1 MFAKINSFGLLG
13 LNAFSVDAEIEASG
27 GISEM
32 QIVGLADI
40 AVKESKE
47 RMTSAFRTSKLP
59 FPNNRIII
67 NLAPADTKKSGSLHD
82 LAIATAIM
90 AVMGLVDPKEL
101 ESSAFVGEVSLSG
114 DIRSIDGVLPMALAA
129 YKKGIKEFY
138 CPYENAAE
146 ASVIEGLEV
155 IPVKSLIELSLHFC
169 KKEIIPPA
177 KRYMPSASQKLYM
190 GLDFADV
197 MGQNAAK
204 KALEIAAAGSHNVLM
219 IGAPGSG
226 KSMLAKRLPTILPDM
241 TFEESIETT
250 NVHSIS
256 GIISREA
263 PLVTERPFRSP
274 HHTISPAG
282 LAGGGSIPK
291 PGEISIAHNGVLFVC
306 ETLCTAN

>member
-101 ESSAFVGEVSLSG
+101 ENSAFVGEVSLSG
-114 DIRSIDGVLPMALAA
+114 DIRSIDGVLT
-129 YKKGIKEFY
+129 YG
-138 CPYENAAE
+138 
-146 ASVIEGLEV
+146 
-155 IPVKSLIELSLHFC
+155 
-169 KKEIIPPA
+169 
-177 KRYMPSASQKLYM
+177 
-190 GLDFADV
+190 
-197 MGQNAAK
+197 
-204 KALEIAAAGSHNVLM
+204 AGSLQEGHKTVL
-219 IGAPGSG
+219 
-226 KSMLAKRLPTILPDM
+226 LP
-241 TFEESIETT
+241 F
-250 NVHSIS
+250 
-256 GIISREA
+256 
-263 PLVTERPFRSP
+263 
-274 HHTISPAG
+274 
-282 LAGGGSIPK
+282 
-291 PGEISIAHNGVLFVC
+291 
-306 ETLCTAN
+306 

>member
-1 MFAKINSFGLLG
+1 
-13 LNAFSVDAEIEASG
+13 
-27 GISEM
+27 
-32 QIVGLADI
+32 
-40 AVKESKE
+40 
-47 RMTSAFRTSKLP
+47 
-59 FPNNRIII
+59 
-67 NLAPADTKKSGSLHD
+67 
-82 LAIATAIM
+82 
-90 AVMGLVDPKEL
+90 
-101 ESSAFVGEVSLSG
+101 
-114 DIRSIDGVLPMALAA
+114 
-129 YKKGIKEFY
+129 
-138 CPYENAAE
+138 
-146 ASVIEGLEV
+146 
-155 IPVKSLIELSLHFC
+155 
-169 KKEIIPPA
+169 
-177 KRYMPSASQKLYM
+177 MPSASQKLYM

-291 PGEISIAHNGVLFVC
+291 PGEISIAHNGVLFLD
-306 ETLCTAN
+306 ELAEFDRKTLEILRQPLEDGTVTISRASGTCKYPCNVMLIAAMNPCPCGYYGHPVRECICSPNQVTKYLSKISAPLLDRLDLHVEVAPVEMIRSHQASRRNHQKASESEFRRQGKFRQSDLRAQEFSQTQALPQIFYIRYALQPTVQTHF